1 MTEQPADEW
10 SQNIFVKKRE
20 HIIQYSK
27 SEFMISEMSLHYGSY
42 LQQRIFYKY
51 SRTSNNG
58 HCRGIQILSVIG
70 GVR

>member
-1 MTEQPADEW
+1 VDLCFTD
-10 SQNIFVKKRE
+10 
-20 HIIQYSK
+20 
-27 SEFMISEMSLHYGSY
+27 GSGIHD
-42 LQQRIFYKY
+42 LFGAGICGPLY

>member
-1 MTEQPADEW
+1 MVLENGLHFKTEETHVNNN
-10 SQNIFVKKRE
+10 SVR
-20 HIIQYSK
+20 S
-27 SEFMISEMSLHYGSY
+27 
-42 LQQRIFYKY
+42 QRIRY